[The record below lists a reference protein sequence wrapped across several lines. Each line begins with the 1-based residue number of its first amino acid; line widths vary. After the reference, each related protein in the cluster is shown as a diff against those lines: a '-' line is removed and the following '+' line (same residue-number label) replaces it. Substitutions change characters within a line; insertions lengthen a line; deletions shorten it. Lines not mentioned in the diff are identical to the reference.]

1 MSTRQL
7 DRRVSTR
14 HREQSHSL
22 PEIDA
27 TTGLLVRPR
36 TREHPPNTANVTPQ
50 AYALSRSST
59 QTSNALNTSGRRV
72 PNTATM
78 QSTEAL
84 LTQNGAAAIRRSA
97 NQNQA
102 NVQTPVGRPPNVIAA
117 TGGTPHEHED
127 LESLTTATNHIIMLS
142 GDSSQHWHDTC
153 VREHLFPNQ
162 KFLILK
168 TDLDFSNQSGSVCR
182 RMAAKCHIPDHDV
195 EVWWNTAKKTVHKTL
210 KLHRNNVIKT
220 IKTTFVGKF
229 NSVLY
234 ALVCWLFVSLK
245 CVYYLCCCV
254 AGQLGATVDPQDAV
268 PLTCPELLGMR
279 SASTAKRY
287 AKFLYLYAK
296 AVTGIKKWKAN
307 CKTSPLSEYFTL
319 TDEAFLLLCHESYTA
334 KWLSVFNHGSLPDAA
349 LEPMDASDEIVPVSK
364 GVSMVMTCVFG
375 FCTNQCDQN

>member
-7 DRRVSTR
+7 DRRVSLR
-14 HREQSHSL
+14 HREQPHGL

-27 TTGLLVRPR
+27 TTGLLVRP
-36 TREHPPNTANVTPQ
+36 REHPPNTANVTPQ

-59 QTSNALNTSGRRV
+59 QTTNALNTSGRHAR
-72 PNTATM
+72 NSGTM

-84 LTQNGAAAIRRSA
+84 LTQNGPAAIRRSA
-97 NQNQA
+97 SQNQA
-102 NVQTPVGRPPNVIAA
+102 NVHTPFGRPPTLIAA
-117 TGGTPHEHED
+117 PGGTPHEHED

-142 GDSSQHWHDTC
+142 EDSSQHWHDRC

-168 TDLDFSNQSGSVCR
+168 TDLDFSNRPGSVCR
-182 RMAAKCHIPDHDV
+182 RMAAKCHIPDHEV
-195 EVWWNTAKKTVHKTL
+195 EVWWNTAKKTVHTTL
-210 KLHRNNVIKT
+210 KLHRNNVIKS

-229 NSVLY
+229 NIVLSS
-234 ALVCWLFVSLK
+234 LVGWLFISLK
-245 CVYYLCCCV
+245 CIDHLCCCV
-254 AGQLGATVDPQDAV
+254 AGQLGATPDPQDAA
-268 PLTCPELLGMR
+268 PLTCTELLGMR

-296 AVTGIKKWKAN
+296 SVTGLKKWNAN

-334 KWLSVFNHGSLPDAA
+334 KWLSVFNNGSLPDAA
-349 LEPMDASDEIVPVSK
+349 EAPMDASDEIVLVSNC
-364 GVSMVMTCVFG
+364 VSMVMTCVYG
-375 FCTNQCDQN
+375 LGTNQCDHN